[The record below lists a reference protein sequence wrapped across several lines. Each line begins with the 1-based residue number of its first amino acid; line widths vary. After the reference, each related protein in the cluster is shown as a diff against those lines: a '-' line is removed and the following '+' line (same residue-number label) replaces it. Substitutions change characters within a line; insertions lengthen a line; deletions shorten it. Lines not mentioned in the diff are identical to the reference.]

1 MNLETMLTDQWD
13 AIETDIAIKDFLW
26 LTKKL
31 NEKISRFYFHF
42 GHCYSSTIGPH
53 FLNATTEYVCKLVD
67 YQFRSSWHFFYWRL
81 NLLQRALCWIRK
93 KCNLSEYSELMYF
106 TKPMTKGNFRDETKV
121 YIDNIFKPLTI
132 DNQRYVVLDQGVPAQ
147 YPEYAFE
154 YTNNARVIIID
165 RDPRDVYVD
174 LVNCKELIGAELAKE
189 DNVDMFI
196 DWYKSLH
203 FRKNNII
210 LNKEDVL
217 FLNFEDII
225 FNYDQSVKNVEDYL
239 GIKSCEHINK
249 KNFFDPQLSKK
260 NIGIWRLYKNQDV
273 MKRIK
278 AVLGEYC
285 YEQ

>member
-1 MNLETMLTDQWD
+1 MQLEFCN
-13 AIETDIAIKDFLW
+13 FL
-26 LTKKL
+26 
-31 NEKISRFYFHF
+31 
-42 GHCYSSTIGPH
+42 
-53 FLNATTEYVCKLVD
+53 
-67 YQFRSSWHFFYWRL
+67 
-81 NLLQRALCWIRK
+81 
-93 KCNLSEYSELMYF
+93 
-106 TKPMTKGNFRDETKV
+106 
-121 YIDNIFKPLTI
+121 LTI

-260 NIGIWRLYKNQDV
+260 NIGIRRIYKNQNV